1 MIIDR
6 TKLEYILFD
15 LDGTLTD
22 SADGITRCVAYAL
35 EKMGIESPSTDEL
48 KKFIGPPLLYSFKTF
63 FSLSDSEAALAT
75 QYYRERFSVK
85 GLFENALYPG
95 IESLLKALF
104 ADGKKLIVATGK
116 PEEYTI
122 QILEHFNVAQYFC
135 FVCGNTLND
144 DRPQKSD
151 VINHI
156 KSLYPINCDNAVM
169 IGDRCYDIE
178 GAKTTG
184 IKSIGVTYGFGSK
197 EELRSYGADMIIE
210 SVSELTELLLND

>member
-1 MIIDR
+1 MIIDKS
-6 TKLEYILFD
+6 KLKYILFD

-22 SADGITRCVAYAL
+22 SAPGITRSVAYAL
-35 EKMGIESPSTDEL
+35 KKMGIESPNVDEL
-48 KKFIGPPLLYSFKTF
+48 KKFIGPPLTYSFKAF
-63 FSLSDSEAALAT
+63 FSLSESEAALAT

-95 IESLLKALF
+95 IEALLKDLF
-104 ADGKKLIVATGK
+104 DNGKKLIVATGK
-116 PEEYTI
+116 PEEYSI

-144 DRPQKSD
+144 DRPQKAD

-156 KSLYPINCDNAVM
+156 KSIYPINLDNAVM

-178 GAKTTG
+178 AAKMTG
-184 IKSIGVTYGFGSK
+184 LPSIGVTYGFGSK
-197 EELRSYGADMIIE
+197 EELDSFGANLIVDSVCELSE
-210 SVSELTELLLND
+210 SLLD